1 MNMLVA
7 DVLAISPAAAAV
19 FVKRG
24 MGCPGCPFARF
35 ETIVEAA
42 RAYGLSASE
51 LAGDLAIT
59 LRSALDGNAP
69 GS

>member
-51 LAGDLAIT
+51 LAGDLVT